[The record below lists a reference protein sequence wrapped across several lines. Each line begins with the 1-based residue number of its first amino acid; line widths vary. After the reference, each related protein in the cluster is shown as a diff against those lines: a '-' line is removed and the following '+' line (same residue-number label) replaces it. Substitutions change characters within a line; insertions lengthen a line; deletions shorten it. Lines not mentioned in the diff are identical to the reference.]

1 MTNEVEAETIG
12 DWAGH
17 TPRFVEADPAGAAD
31 EQLVLVIRQRSAGT
45 ITQQV
50 FGLEPYIILRP
61 TVAEDTGLFQ
71 VNVEAGGGAEMPNV
85 GEFLEIVAEALQSSA
100 TQLKIAETIAA
111 AEAADDE

>member
-1 MTNEVEAETIG
+1 MNTNEVEAETIG

-17 TPRFVEADPAGAAD
+17 PPRFVEATEATD
-31 EQLVLVIRQRSAGT
+31 EQLVLVIRQRSGGT

-71 VNVEAGGGAEMPNV
+71 VNVEAGGGAEMANV
-85 GEFLEIVAEALQSSA
+85 GEFLEIVAEALQSDA
-100 TQLKIAETIAA
+100 TQLKIAQTIAA
-111 AEAADDE
+111 AEGN